1 MFGVCGCVFVG
12 MGGGGG
18 GGGGRG
24 GGGGDVG
31 CKRLFGGDKLN
42 YLCSLL
48 ARIAAINVYKSP
60 EHGPNLSGS

>member
-1 MFGVCGCVFVG
+1 MV
-12 MGGGGG
+12 GGGGG
-18 GGGGRG
+18 GGDG
-24 GGGGDVG
+24 G